1 MGGTPMPL
9 HGQDARA
16 TLSMNGFDWCVLL
29 GTILGIA
36 AYGTWR
42 TRHTDNLNTYLK
54 GNRSTKWGTIGISV
68 MATQASTITYLSL
81 PGQAYE
87 NGIAFIQNYFGLPLA
102 LIVVCAVFLPIY
114 RRLGVYTAYEFLGK
128 RFDQKTRLLGASLFL
143 LQRGI
148 QAGVTIYAPA
158 IILATVLGWRLDLTI
173 VFTGLIA
180 IIYTVTGGSAA
191 VNLTQRWQMAVIFGG
206 MITAFVVLLMKLAPD
221 ATHIAGALGKL
232 HAVDYTP
239 NLKLRY
245 TFWSGVLAGFFLQLS
260 YFGTDQSQVQR
271 YIGGA
276 ALREGRLGLMFNAL
290 FKIPMQFFIVMLG
303 AMLFVFFQFQPN
315 TPVVFN
321 QTEWRRQV
329 EGPQGETFK
338 ALEQK
343 FSELHMDRQ
352 EKIRAWAAL
361 RERGDAAAEAAAHR
375 AMLDA
380 QKAADAARSEART
393 TLYKVAPEAKKT
405 RDSDYVFITF
415 ILTQLPH
422 GAIGLLLAVMFASAL
437 SSKAGELNALGTT
450 STIDLWRAFRPLAV
464 TDEPRNVRNAKWFT
478 AAWGVFAICFA
489 LFVSFAENLIE
500 ALNIVASIFYPALLG
515 VFIVAFFLK
524 KVGGTAVFWAAIAA
538 QSFVIGLFFFG
549 KFYPQHEIGYLWFN
563 LIGCT
568 ACVVFSLLLQAV
580 IGGRAGLQPA
590 VDDLPKAD

>member
-1 MGGTPMPL
+1 
-9 HGQDARA
+9 
-16 TLSMNGFDWCVLL
+16 MNALDWIVLL
-29 GTILGIA
+29 GTMLGIA

-87 NGIAFIQNYFGLPLA
+87 NGIDFIQNYFGLPLA

-114 RRLGVYTAYEFLGK
+114 RKLGVYTAYEYLGQ

-180 IIYTVTGGSAA
+180 IVYTVTGGSAA
-191 VNLTQRWQMAVIFGG
+191 VNLTQKWQMAVIFGG
-206 MITAFVVLLMKLAPD
+206 MITAFVVLLVKLPPD

-232 HAVDYTP
+232 QAVNYTP
-239 NLKLRY
+239 DLKLRY
-245 TFWSGVLAGFFLQLS
+245 TFWSGILAGFFLQLS

-290 FKIPMQFFIVMLG
+290 FKIPMQFGIVMLG
-303 AMLFVFFQFQPN
+303 ALLFVFFQLQRD

-329 EGPQGETFK
+329 QGPNGAEFK

-343 FSELHMDRQ
+343 FGALHAARE
-352 EKIRAWAAL
+352 EKIRAWADA
-361 RERGDAAAEAAAHR
+361 RARGDVAVESAANDAMLAAH
-375 AMLDA
+375 
-380 QKAADAARSEART
+380 KAADAARNEARAA
-393 TLYKVAPEAKKT
+393 LYRAAPEAKKT

-450 STIDLWRAFRPLAV
+450 STIDLWRQFRPLAV
-464 TDEPRNVRNAKWFT
+464 HDEPRNVRNAKWFT
-478 AAWGVFAICFA
+478 AAWGLFAIGFA

-500 ALNIVASIFYPALLG
+500 ALNIVASIFYPSLLG
-515 VFIVAFFLK
+515 VFIVAFFIK
-524 KVGGTAVFWAAIAA
+524 RVRGTAVFWAAIAT
-538 QSFVIGLFFFG
+538 QLFIIGLFFFG
-549 KFYPQHEIGYLWFN
+549 KKYPQHEIGYLWFN
-563 LIGCT
+563 LIGCV
-568 ACVVFSLLLQAV
+568 ACVLISVILQAV
-580 IGGRAGLQPA
+580 LGGRAGFSPPSNA
-590 VDDLPKAD
+590 EKA